1 MRIFK
6 IGYTV
11 AVGEPCDGPL
21 SLHLS
26 YEDAMQTLEY
36 KFIMPSAVI
45 LRHDMLEKKLTVSYN
60 FGIAEQQRLMHSI
73 NSGIFENTKAVIDDI
88 FSVCF
93 DRSDGA

>member
-45 LRHDMLEKKLTVSYN
+45 LRHDMLEKSLPSA
-60 FGIAEQQRLMHSI
+60 IISELP
-73 NSGIFENTKAVIDDI
+73 NSGGLCTA
-88 FSVCF
+88 
-93 DRSDGA
+93 